1 MDLYLIILCVVFFF
15 TAFMYSTVGHG
26 GASGYLAI
34 MALSAIAPES
44 MKTSALI
51 LNLVVS
57 LVAFIYFLR
66 KGYFKW
72 KLFYP
77 FAITSIPFA
86 YLGSTIG
93 IDPFYYKKILAFCLG
108 IACIRIF
115 GLINLNEQEEDK
127 ELPMIPALIAGA
139 FIGLLSGMIGIGGGI
154 LLSPL
159 ILLMGW
165 GKFKETACVSSLFIF
180 ANSMSG
186 LLPIISKINQ
196 TNIYL
201 PFLLSAIAGG
211 FLGGWWGS
219 SKAEPLTLKIA
230 LGIILLFASIKL
242 IIV

>member
-1 MDLYLIILCVVFFF
+1 
-15 TAFMYSTVGHG
+15 MYSTVGHG

-57 LVAFIYFLR
+57 LVAFIYFFR

-77 FAITSIPFA
+77 FTITSIPFA
-86 YLGSTIG
+86 YVGSSIG
-93 IDPFYYKKILAFCLG
+93 VDPFYYKKILAFCLG

-115 GLINLNEQEEDK
+115 GLLKVNESEEDK
-127 ELPMIPALIAGA
+127 DLPMIPALLAGA
-139 FIGLLSGMIGIGGGI
+139 CIGMVSGMIGIGGGI

-159 ILLMGW
+159 VLLMRW
-165 GKFKETACVSSLFIF
+165 GKFKETACVSALFIF
-180 ANSMSG
+180 VNSMSG
-186 LLPIISKINQ
+186 LLPLISKINE

-201 PFLLSAIAGG
+201 PFLISAIAGG
-211 FLGGWWGS
+211 LLGGWYGS
-219 SKAEPLTLKIA
+219 SKAEPVTLKMA
-230 LGIILLFASIKL
+230 LGIILLVASIKL
-242 IIV
+242 IIL